1 MIRAVSDAGDTRGSQ
16 PRVNTTFH
24 TIKEVTQSGR

>member
-1 MIRAVSDAGDTRGSQ
+1 MIRAVSVAGDKTGTASRA
-16 PRVNTTFH
+16 PETTH